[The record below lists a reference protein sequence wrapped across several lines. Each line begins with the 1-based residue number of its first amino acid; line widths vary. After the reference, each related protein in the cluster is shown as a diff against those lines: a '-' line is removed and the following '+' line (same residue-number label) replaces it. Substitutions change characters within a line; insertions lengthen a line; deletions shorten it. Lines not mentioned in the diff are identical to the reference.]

1 MVRLAVPTAAMHCN
15 AALALVACVDGGHDV
30 VVLPTKIVGIVV
42 VCVLAAGAVVV
53 YKRRTRVQP
62 TGEGSD
68 SLLQTEHL
76 RWEAGMARRE
86 LFGKSATATF
96 STENPAAHDWTA
108 AGMAADAGIAA
119 GGMWR

>member
-1 MVRLAVPTAAMHCN
+1 MRLAVPTAAMHCK
-15 AALALVACVDGGHDV
+15 AGPALLACADGGHDG

-42 VCVLAAGAVVV
+42 FCVLAAGAAVV
-53 YKRRTRVQP
+53 YKRRSRVRP

-68 SLLQTEHL
+68 SLLRTEQL
-76 RWEAGMARRE
+76 RWEAYMART
-86 LFGKSATATF
+86 SATATF